1 MNIDDDDVIFSLRFA
16 GFLVIFF
23 SADRVAG
30 EGRAALSDGH
40 IQHYFDTRHRRRCK
54 DEQP

>member
-1 MNIDDDDVIFSLRFA
+1 MNIDDDVVIFSLRFA

-30 EGRAALSDGH
+30 EGRTALSDGH
-40 IQHYFDTRHRRRCK
+40 AKHYLGTRHRRRYK